1 MPPCPIARML
11 PAVDN
16 LYITAIHE
24 AAHAV
29 AAVRAGLVF
38 ENVSAVPDERREIDG
53 ALYWH
58 ELHDQL
64 ELEMPRE
71 LLAIVLLAGPCA
83 EARLRKLRFD
93 RVFAGEAASDDR
105 AAVASIGLSEEQF
118 ITASRDAMALIEED
132 WAPIEQVAEALVDNE
147 LTYDE
152 VAAIVQGH
160 DEDAVTPRA

>member
-1 MPPCPIARML
+1 MPAIARML
-11 PAVDN
+11 PSVDN

-29 AAVRAGLVF
+29 AAIRAGLVF
-38 ENVSAVPDERREIDG
+38 ENVSAVPDQHREIDG

-58 ELHDQL
+58 ELHDHL
-64 ELEMPRE
+64 ELQMPRE

-118 ITASRDAMALIEED
+118 VTASRDAMALIEED
-132 WAPIEQVAEALVDNE
+132 WAPIEHVAEALELGDE

-152 VAAIVQGH
+152 VAAIVQAH
-160 DEDAVTPRA
+160 DENAATPNA

>member
-1 MPPCPIARML
+1 ML
-11 PAVDN
+11 SAVDN
-16 LYITAIHE
+16 IYITAIHE

-38 ENVSAVPDERREIDG
+38 ENVSAVPDEHREIDG

-105 AAVASIGLSEEQF
+105 AAVASIGLSEVQF
-118 ITASRDAMALIEED
+118 VTASRDAMALIEED
-132 WAPIEQVAEALVDNE
+132 WEAIEQVAEALVDNE

-152 VAAIVQGH
+152 VAAIVLAH
-160 DEDAVTPRA
+160 DEGAAAPKA